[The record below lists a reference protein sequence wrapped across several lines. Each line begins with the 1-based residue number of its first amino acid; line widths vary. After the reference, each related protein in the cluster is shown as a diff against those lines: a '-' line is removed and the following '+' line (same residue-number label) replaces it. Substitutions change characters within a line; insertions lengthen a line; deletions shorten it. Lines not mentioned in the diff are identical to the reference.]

1 MKKYFYI
8 ALLILL
14 SITITNCQGSRTS
27 QLEATNEALSNQVN
41 TLLTQLTQQGIT
53 PMKPTQGLASTSTE
67 SVSPTEIS
75 SPSTSPLPPQEAGV
89 IAPSLIY
96 SGSGEITPWSNPK
109 AVRAVLFGVANVHMI
124 CDPNDTTDGKV
135 WIDNKNY
142 SVSCVPN
149 SESWTLWKPDITA
162 GDHYI
167 YSQNANDKYEF
178 WTIGTTPFKISTK
191 FSYSDFIFKVNRKGI
206 YNLTGD
212 VLSGAFNLYITCE
225 GAQNFSYTNISE
237 SLTAELVMT
246 PATCELL
253 IRNQPPGTL
262 DPGEI
267 EVSLA
272 FEK

>member
-1 MKKYFYI
+1 MKKNFYI

-14 SITITNCQGSRTS
+14 SVSISSCLSPRTS
-27 QLEATNEALSNQVN
+27 QLEATNAALSNQVN
-41 TLLTQLTQQGIT
+41 TLQTQLTQEGIT
-53 PMKPTQGLASTSTE
+53 PIQPTQGLSSMSTE
-67 SVSPTEIS
+67 SVSPTEIP
-75 SPSTSPLPPQEAGV
+75 SPATSPLPLQEAGAV
-89 IAPSLIY
+89 APSLIY

-109 AVRAVLFGVANVHMI
+109 AVHNVLFSAANVHML

-142 SVSCVPN
+142 SVGCVPN

-237 SLTAELVMT
+237 SMTAQLVMT

-253 IRNQPPGTL
+253 VRNQPPGTL
-262 DPGEI
+262 SPGEI
-267 EVSLA
+267 DVSLE